1 MSTRPSL
8 STHRPRELRRRVLLP
23 ARLRAGASWSDTC
36 ILNISSR
43 GMMIHSAH
51 PLTEGARV
59 ELRRGDHVMEA
70 TVVWRDGS
78 RLGLQSD
85 DRLPVEEIL
94 SLSQSQSLQVT
105 AGNAPRSE
113 RRKHPRPS
121 HDDSRLRARAMQ
133 FAGVGVIAC
142 ALAFG
147 AAALVHEAMAR
158 PMVLVEAALG
168 EGPQS

>member
-1 MSTRPSL
+1 
-8 STHRPRELRRRVLLP
+8 VVLP

-51 PLTEGARV
+51 PPAKGAVV

-70 TVVWRDGS
+70 RVVWRDGA
-78 RLGLQSD
+78 RLGLQSEE
-85 DRLPVEEIL
+85 RLPVEEIL
-94 SLSQSQSLQVT
+94 SLSQSQSLQIT
-105 AGNAPRSE
+105 AGDAPHGE
-113 RRKHPRPS
+113 RRKHPRPT
-121 HDDSRLRARAMQ
+121 HDDSRLRARAIQ

-147 AAALVHEAMAR
+147 AAAMVHEALAK
-158 PMVLVEAALG
+158 PLAVVEAALG
-168 EGPQS
+168 APGQS